1 MLFPPQDVVLLMPP
15 LPNFGTGQGFT
26 RSDRVQVLEL
36 CRTLIQEQQSSS
48 KFRIMELV
56 EASVPILRLQWGGGK
71 GGGGCG
77 DGEEVPLVEV
87 DLSVSVGSNRCRD
100 GIRNSWLLLVW
111 ETIFVASES
120 TNFLFICSITPS
132 WTRACSS

>member
-15 LPNFGTGQGFT
+15 LPNFGTGQGLT
-26 RSDRVQVLEL
+26 WSDRVQVLEL

-71 GGGGCG
+71 GGGIGGGIIGKGGGIENGGIMLVGGIGGIGC
-77 DGEEVPLVEV
+77 
-87 DLSVSVGSNRCRD
+87 
-100 GIRNSWLLLVW
+100 
-111 ETIFVASES
+111 
-120 TNFLFICSITPS
+120 
-132 WTRACSS
+132 